1 MKGPKYFRRRQRSE
15 VFLALLLFNLILVLL
30 QLWLFVSVLEGLLG
44 GHSTMAIPAAGASIL
59 ILAVN
64 VWILRGTYTGEE
76 E

>member
-1 MKGPKYFRRRQRSE
+1 MKGPKYSRRRQRSE

-44 GHSTMAIPAAGASIL
+44 GHSAMAMPAAGASIL